1 MTLRPTLL
9 LPALA
14 VWLVSVPAMAQLTVL
29 PEPPAN
35 QKPGECYGLVYVP
48 AQFRTVEER
57 QLLAPASERVE
68 TLPAVYEL
76 VEEQV
81 TLPATQRRRVITPA
95 VTETVEETVLVAGQQ
110 RRVAVP
116 ARYKTVEQQV
126 TVAAGA
132 QLKPGKLLDGSEGA
146 AICIVDGA
154 TSTKTVRTQ
163 VLERP
168 ASTRLVTTAP
178 REKVVQR
185 KKIITPAVTEWVPV
199 PERTV
204 TRQVKKLVTPA
215 SARSVPVPA
224 RYETVQRQEITT
236 PARAEWQPVLCETN
250 LTPALVQGLQEALKA
265 QGLYTGAA
273 NGRLT
278 AQTETALRR
287 YQQREQ
293 LPTGGLSLATLDK
306 LGVSVTTGQVL
317 APRPSALAP

>member
-1 MTLRPTLL
+1 MIHRPTLL
-9 LPALA
+9 LPVLLLLA
-14 VWLVSVPAMAQLTVL
+14 STPTRAELMVL

-57 QLLAPASERVE
+57 QLVAPASERIE
-68 TLPAVYEL
+68 TIPAVYEM

-81 TLPATQRRRVITPA
+81 TLPANKRRRVVVPA
-95 VTETVEETVLVAGQQ
+95 VTETVGETVRVAGQQ
-110 RRVAVP
+110 KRVAVP

-126 TVAAGA
+126 TVAVMP
-132 QLKPGKLLDGSEGA
+132 QLKPGKLLDGSEGS
-146 AICIVDGA
+146 AICIVESA
-154 TSTKTVRTQ
+154 STTQTVRTQ

-168 ASTRLVTTAP
+168 ASTRLVTTTP

-185 KKIITPAVTEWVPV
+185 QKIITPAVTEWVAV

-215 SARSVPVPA
+215 STRSVLVPA
-224 RYETVQRQEITT
+224 RYEAVQRQELTV

-250 LTPALVQGLQEALKA
+250 LTPALVQSLQEALRA
-265 QGLYTGAA
+265 QGLYRGAA

-278 AQTETALRR
+278 PQTEAAVRR
-287 YQQREQ
+287 YQQRES
-293 LPTGGLSLATLDK
+293 LATGGLSLATLEK
-306 LGVSVTTGQVL
+306 LGVSLSSGQTLV
-317 APRPSALAP
+317 PKSSALAP

>member
-1 MTLRPTLL
+1 MTHRPTLL

-14 VWLVSVPAMAQLTVL
+14 LLLASAPTLAQHTLL

-48 AQFRTVEER
+48 AAFRTVEEQ
-57 QLLAPASERVE
+57 QLVAPASERIE
-68 TLPAVYEL
+68 TIPAVYAT
-76 VEEQV
+76 EQVLV
-81 TLPATQRRRVITPA
+81 TLPASKQRRVVTPA
-95 VTETVEETVLVAGQQ
+95 VTETVEETVLVAGRQQ
-110 RRVAVP
+110 RVAVP

-126 TVAAGA
+126 TVAAGP
-132 QLKPGKLLDGSEGA
+132 QLKPGTLLDGSENG
-146 AICIVDGA
+146 AICVVEEA
-154 TSTKTVRTQ
+154 TTTRTVRTQ

-168 ASTRLVTTAP
+168 ASTRLVSTAP

-185 KKIITPAVTEWVPV
+185 QKIITPAVTEWVTV

-204 TRQVKKLVTPA
+204 KRQVKKLVTPA

-250 LTPALVQGLQEALKA
+250 LTPALVQSLQEALKA
-265 QGLYTGAA
+265 QGLYSGAA

-278 AQTETALRR
+278 PQTEAAVRR

-293 LPTGGLSLATLDK
+293 LATGGLSLATLEK
-306 LGVSVTTGQVL
+306 LGVSLTAGQALV
-317 APRPSALAP
+317 PKPSALAP